1 MLPHEER
8 EQSMTVRSGSTVG
21 DFMHRY
27 LEVIPSETTIVEVAE
42 RMRGKILGSLLVE
55 STDEEGRMSRRSGIV
70 TEADLIR
77 KVLAKGMDPSH
88 TMVNQIMTSP
98 LLTITPD
105 RPMLDASHLMEANHV
120 RYLCVSDKDEIVGII
135 SMRDLARHFVDSE
148 GGPVRDLENVFR
160 PLSVLMRTK
169 METIASERTVL
180 EGAQT
185 MAEKRIGSLL
195 VIEAGEMVGI
205 VTETDVV
212 RKVIAARLLASSTS
226 VGAVMNYPLIQI
238 DINRTVRDASR
249 LMAEQRIR
257 HLAVTEENKVV
268 GLLSVRDLV
277 KMVSVRDKPRFLR
290 ST

>member
-1 MLPHEER
+1 
-8 EQSMTVRSGSTVG
+8 
-21 DFMHRY
+21 MHRY
-27 LEVIPSETTIVEVAE
+27 LEVVPPETTIVEVAE
-42 RMRGKILGSLLVE
+42 RMRGKSLGSLLVE
-55 STDEEGRMSRRSGIV
+55 TTDAEGRMSRRSGIV
-70 TEADLIR
+70 TETDLTR
-77 KVLAKGMDPSH
+77 KVLAKGMDPSL
-88 TMVNQIMTSP
+88 TMVDQIMTSP

-105 RPMLDASHLMEANHV
+105 RPMLDASHLMETNHV

-148 GGPVRDLENVFR
+148 GGPIRDLDNVYR
-160 PLSVLMRTK
+160 PLSVLMRTT

-180 EGAQT
+180 EAAQT

-212 RKVIAARLLASSTS
+212 RKVIAARLPASSTS

-257 HLAVTEENKVV
+257 HLAVTEDNKVV

>member
-1 MLPHEER
+1 
-8 EQSMTVRSGSTVG
+8 
-21 DFMHRY
+21 
-27 LEVIPSETTIVEVAE
+27 
-42 RMRGKILGSLLVE
+42 
-55 STDEEGRMSRRSGIV
+55 
-70 TEADLIR
+70 
-77 KVLAKGMDPSH
+77 
-88 TMVNQIMTSP
+88 
-98 LLTITPD
+98 
-105 RPMLDASHLMEANHV
+105 MEANQI

-148 GGPVRDLENVFR
+148 GGPIRDLDNVYR
-160 PLSVLMRTK
+160 PLSVLMRTT
-169 METIASERTVL
+169 METIASERAVL
-180 EGAQT
+180 EAAQT

-195 VIEAGEMVGI
+195 VIKAGEMVGI

-212 RKVIAARLLASSTS
+212 RRVIAARLPASSTS

>member
-1 MLPHEER
+1 
-8 EQSMTVRSGSTVG
+8 MTVRSGGTVG

-27 LEVIPSETTIVEVAE
+27 LEVVPPETTIVEVAE

-55 STDEEGRMSRRSGIV
+55 STDEEGRMSRKSGIV
-70 TEADLIR
+70 TETDLIR
-77 KVLAKGMDPSH
+77 KVLAKGIDPSLAK
-88 TMVNQIMTSP
+88 VDQIMTSP

-105 RPMLDASHLMEANHV
+105 RPMLDASHLMEANHI

-148 GGPVRDLENVFR
+148 GSPIRDLDNVYR
-160 PLSVLMRTK
+160 PLSVLMRTT

-180 EGAQT
+180 EAAQA

-195 VIEAGEMVGI
+195 VIEAGVMVGI

-212 RKVIAARLLASSTS
+212 RRVIAARLPASSTS

-257 HLAVTEENKVV
+257 HHAVTEENKVV

-290 ST
+290 SI

>member
-1 MLPHEER
+1 
-8 EQSMTVRSGSTVG
+8 MTERSGGTVG

-27 LEVIPSETTIVEVAE
+27 LEVVPPETTIVEVAE
-42 RMRGKILGSLLVE
+42 RMREKSLGSLLVE
-55 STDEEGRMSRRSGIV
+55 STDAEGRMSNRSGIA
-70 TEADLIR
+70 TETDLIL
-77 KVLAKGMDPSH
+77 KVLAIGVDPSL
-88 TMVNQIMTSP
+88 TKVDQIMTSP

-105 RPMLDASHLMEANHV
+105 RPMLDASHLMETNHV

-135 SMRDLARHFVDSE
+135 SIRDLARYFVDSE
-148 GGPVRDLENVFR
+148 GGPIRDLDNVYR
-160 PLSVLMRTK
+160 PLSVLMRTS

-180 EGAQT
+180 DAVKM

-195 VIEAGEMVGI
+195 VLEAGEMVGI

-212 RKVIAARLLASSTS
+212 RKVIAARLPANSTR

-249 LMAEQRIR
+249 RMAEERIR
-257 HLAVTEENKVV
+257 HLAVTENNKVV

-277 KMVSVRDKPRFLR
+277 KMVSVRDRPRFLR
-290 ST
+290 NT

>member
-1 MLPHEER
+1 MT
-8 EQSMTVRSGSTVG
+8 EQSGGTVG

-27 LEVIPSETTIVEVAE
+27 LEVVPPKTTIVEAAE
-42 RMRGKILGSLLVE
+42 RMRGKSLGSLLVE
-55 STDEEGRMSRRSGIV
+55 STDVEGRMSRRSGIV
-70 TEADLIR
+70 TETDLIR
-77 KVLAKGMDPSH
+77 KMLAKGMDPSL
-88 TMVNQIMTSP
+88 TMADQIMTSP
-98 LLTITPD
+98 LLTIKPD
-105 RPMLDASHLMEANHV
+105 RPMLDASHLMEANHI

-148 GGPVRDLENVFR
+148 GGPIRDLDNVYR
-160 PLSVLMRTK
+160 PLSVLMRTA

-180 EGAQT
+180 EAAQT

-195 VIEAGEMVGI
+195 VLEAGEIVGI

-212 RKVIAARLLASSTS
+212 RKVIAARLPASSTS

-257 HLAVTEENKVV
+257 HLAVTDENKVV

>member
-1 MLPHEER
+1 
-8 EQSMTVRSGSTVG
+8 MTVRSGSTVG

-148 GGPVRDLENVFR
+148 GGPVRDLENVYR